1 MTLTLR
7 IAVDSSVIVKWFKKG
22 EEFEEEAL
30 KFRDDVFSGS
40 INAVI
45 SEWVYLEVVRGLVKI
60 GLQENMID
68 RAYDT
73 LKEAAYLGFIEV
85 IPVSNL
91 LDEAKKLEIRLR
103 LYASD
108 AVNLATA
115 LKNSINMLS
124 EDRHLHRKSVG
135 DYLVKRGLR
144 VFRLKDL
151 YKTR

>member
-1 MTLTLR
+1 MTLR

>member
-1 MTLTLR
+1 MTLR

-60 GLQENMID
+60 GLQENMIG
-68 RAYDT
+68 RAYNT

>member
-1 MTLTLR
+1 LTLR

-68 RAYDT
+68 RAYDA

>member
-1 MTLTLR
+1 MTLR

-45 SEWVYLEVVRGLVKI
+45 SEWGYLEVVRGLVKI
-60 GLQENMID
+60 GLQENMIG
-68 RAYDT
+68 RAYNT

-91 LDEAKKLEIRLR
+91 LDEAKKLEVRLR

-124 EDRHLHRKSVG
+124 EDRHLHSKSVG

>member
-1 MTLTLR
+1 MTLR

-124 EDRHLHRKSVG
+124 EDRHLHCKSVG

>member
-1 MTLTLR
+1 LTLR

-91 LDEAKKLEIRLR
+91 LDEAKKLEVRLR

>member
-1 MTLTLR
+1 MTLR

-45 SEWVYLEVVRGLVKI
+45 SEWGYLEVVRGLVKI

-91 LDEAKKLEIRLR
+91 LDEAKKLEMRLR

>member
-1 MTLTLR
+1 LTLR

-144 VFRLKDL
+144 VFRLKDF

>member
-1 MTLTLR
+1 MTLR

-151 YKTR
+151 YKAR

>member
-1 MTLTLR
+1 MTLR

-91 LDEAKKLEIRLR
+91 LDEAKKLEILLR

>member
-1 MTLTLR
+1 LTLR

>member
-1 MTLTLR
+1 MTLR

-60 GLQENMID
+60 GLQEDMID

>member
-1 MTLTLR
+1 LTLR

-45 SEWVYLEVVRGLVKI
+45 SEWGYLEVVRGLVKI
-60 GLQENMID
+60 GLQENMIG
-68 RAYDT
+68 RAYNT

-91 LDEAKKLEIRLR
+91 LDEAKKLEVRLR

>member
-1 MTLTLR
+1 LTLR

-151 YKTR
+151 YKAR

>member
-1 MTLTLR
+1 MTLR

-91 LDEAKKLEIRLR
+91 LDEAKKLEVRLR

>member
-1 MTLTLR
+1 LTLTLR

>member
-1 MTLTLR
+1 MTLR

-144 VFRLKDL
+144 VFRLKDF